1 MVDLYR
7 AYGKAALAAAG
18 LENSLMLLIALKKAE
33 GKDDSIFL
41 IEHRKLERKTL
52 GALIRDAKSLSVFT
66 DASDDNLNLILI
78 YRNWMVHNIA
88 RDMLG
93 YILQKDGNVI
103 LEKNLEELHTFFKG
117 ASEAIYQEAVK
128 LSEKRGIKQEYVTEL
143 VKLAFEEEI

>member
-1 MVDLYR
+1 
-7 AYGKAALAAAG
+7 
-18 LENSLMLLIALKKAE
+18 
-33 GKDDSIFL
+33 
-41 IEHRKLERKTL
+41 L

-88 RDMLG
+88 RDILG